1 MKIRSILGIA
11 SASLLALTTT
21 RCNDDDK
28 VSGLE
33 ELPKEIAAN
42 LKVVP
47 NTDLLISMP
56 PFEAKKPVVA
66 LAPKNCAPTELSY
79 VQVIYPITIC
89 SPPDFS
95 TNGLLKEYR
104 VAPDRAPLPAPAG
117 ETQTYM
123 LSSFEGKYLKKLND
137 LRTLVGDLIA
147 GYHTPVKARKL
158 LATKAGEA
166 VIRETVPT
174 RTKNRRPTRFDRCLI
189 KTEAK
194 SVREEIMG
202 TQLTLPRIEVPN
214 EPNEP
219 NELWKRRAGVDTGSL
234 GSY

>member
-11 SASLLALTTT
+11 SVILQALTIS

-28 VSGLE
+28 VSGLD

-66 LAPKNCAPTELSY
+66 PAPKNCAPTGLSY
-79 VQVIYPITIC
+79 VRVIYQITIC
-89 SPPDFS
+89 SPPDLS

-104 VAPDRAPLPAPAG
+104 AAPDQSPLPAPAG

-123 LSSFEGKYLKKLND
+123 LSSFEGKSLKKPL
-137 LRTLVGDLIA
+137 LVQHRVVWGLSGARGDLSEFCISF
-147 GYHTPVKARKL
+147 VKTFLHRRK
-158 LATKAGEA
+158 TWRIKSSCF
-166 VIRETVPT
+166 RT
-174 RTKNRRPTRFDRCLI
+174 RI
-189 KTEAK
+189 
-194 SVREEIMG
+194 
-202 TQLTLPRIEVPN
+202 
-214 EPNEP
+214 
-219 NELWKRRAGVDTGSL
+219 
-234 GSY
+234 

>member
-1 MKIRSILGIA
+1 MKTRSILGIA
-11 SASLLALTTT
+11 SVILQALPIS

-28 VSGLE
+28 VSGLD

-47 NTDLLISMP
+47 NTDLLINMP

-66 LAPKNCAPTELSY
+66 LAPKNYAPTELSY

-104 VAPDRAPLPAPAG
+104 AAPDQAPLPAPAG

-123 LSSFEGKYLKKLND
+123 LSSFEGKSLKKTALSSTQNCVKT
-137 LRTLVGDLIA
+137 LRG
-147 GYHTPVKARKL
+147 AR
-158 LATKAGEA
+158 
-166 VIRETVPT
+166 
-174 RTKNRRPTRFDRCLI
+174 
-189 KTEAK
+189 
-194 SVREEIMG
+194 
-202 TQLTLPRIEVPN
+202 
-214 EPNEP
+214 
-219 NELWKRRAGVDTGSL
+219 
-234 GSY
+234 